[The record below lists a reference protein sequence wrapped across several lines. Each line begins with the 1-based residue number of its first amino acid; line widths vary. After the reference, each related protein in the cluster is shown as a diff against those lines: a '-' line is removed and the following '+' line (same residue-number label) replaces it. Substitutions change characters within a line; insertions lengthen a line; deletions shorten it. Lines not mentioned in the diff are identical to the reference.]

1 MESPRR
7 CFVLPIRDIVVF
19 PGIIAPLFVG
29 RPRSLK
35 AIEMAMLQDKTILV
49 ATQKDMQVDDPLPED
64 LYTTGNLCTIL
75 QMVRIPDGTTK
86 VLIEA
91 VERVTVKEYIP
102 GKETLEADILPLE
115 WDEHS
120 SPNLEPLKRSVLE
133 QFEKYVTLHPRI
145 PAEVLITI
153 MNVDDPRQ
161 ISDLVSSQL

>member
-1 MESPRR
+1 MDSPRR

-49 ATQKDMQVDDPLPED
+49 VTQKDMQVDDPLPED
-64 LYTTGNLCTIL
+64 LYDTGNLCTIL

-91 VERVTVKEYIP
+91 VERVTVQQY
-102 GKETLEADILPLE
+102 
-115 WDEHS
+115 
-120 SPNLEPLKRSVLE
+120 
-133 QFEKYVTLHPRI
+133 LHGNSR
-145 PAEVLITI
+145 
-153 MNVDDPRQ
+153 
-161 ISDLVSSQL
+161 